1 MGTASARAHGFTLIE
16 LMVVVVIIA
25 TLAAIAIPGYS
36 NYVLRARRT
45 DGKELLLRLAQAQ
58 ERYYTANN
66 RYADDLATLGQ
77 PQTSANAYYVAQI
90 ATSNSSQAYTLTAT
104 PQVNQIADVCADLTL
119 DNTGVKSYSGST
131 SNGACW

>member
-1 MGTASARAHGFTLIE
+1 MYTASARARGFTLIE
-16 LMVVVVIIA
+16 LMVVVAIIA
-25 TLAAIAIPGYS
+25 ILAAIAIPGYN
-36 NYVLRARRT
+36 NYVLRAQRT
-45 DGKELLLRLAQAQ
+45 DGQELLLRLAQAQ

-90 ATSNSSQAYTLTAT
+90 ATASSSQAYTLTAT
-104 PQVNQIADVCADLTL
+104 PRADQIADVCADLAL

-131 SNGACW
+131 GNGACW